1 MAMHH
6 AQPGEPINIKPLG
19 AAMGTTKTTTL
30 AKTDTLE
37 LIRLVLPAGKTL
49 PEHKVAGEITIQC
62 LEGELQL
69 TAAGKTQVLA
79 AGTLVFLSGNDPH
92 AVRAITDATAL
103 VTIVLR

>member
-1 MAMHH
+1 MAVHH
-6 AQPGEPINIKPLG
+6 ARPGEPIEVKPLG
-19 AAMGTTKTTTL
+19 TSVRDMKTTTV

-37 LIRLVLPAGKTL
+37 LIRVVLPAGKTI

-69 TAAGKTQVLA
+69 TAAGRTQVLSSGMLVLL
-79 AGTLVFLSGNDPH
+79 AGNEPH
-92 AVRAITDATAL
+92 ALRSNTDASAL